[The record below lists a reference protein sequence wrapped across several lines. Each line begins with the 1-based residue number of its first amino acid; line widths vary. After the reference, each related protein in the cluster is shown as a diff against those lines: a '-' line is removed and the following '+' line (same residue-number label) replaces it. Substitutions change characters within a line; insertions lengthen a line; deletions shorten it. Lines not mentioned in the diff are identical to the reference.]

1 MELEQREGQ
10 QGEYIEDVDEI
21 LFHVNVEYRDQFL
34 DPDNRI
40 DDNEI
45 DRPSIDTLNERWR
58 FDSQRHVEHDFPATE
73 QIGRVGRDEYR
84 DQRSNREFTFSDFR
98 DEGVLVVVVER
109 GEKHSPHPFDDQY
122 VLEEFR

>member
-45 DRPSIDTLNERWR
+45 DRPSIDTLNER
-58 FDSQRHVEHDFPATE
+58 
-73 QIGRVGRDEYR
+73 
-84 DQRSNREFTFSDFR
+84 
-98 DEGVLVVVVER
+98 
-109 GEKHSPHPFDDQY
+109 
-122 VLEEFR
+122 